1 MKLGK
6 VENWETHIRID
17 QGIFNREGREVTRR
31 GAGKDEIW
39 KVENWETKIRIGP
52 LTSDL
57 TPLTS
62 CLGFASVSPSGE
74 N

>member
-1 MKLGK
+1 
-6 VENWETHIRID
+6 
-17 QGIFNREGREVTRR
+17 VTRR
-31 GAGKDEIW
+31 EAEKMKLW

-57 TPLTS
+57 SPLTS